1 MILTWDAQ
9 DVDMAHTDSNG
20 VERRVDGA
28 VTGEATHYVGVRMP
42 QDLHEWLVDL
52 AKRERRSLNAQVV
65 VILER
70 VREQVELDTHDH
82 SR

>member
-1 MILTWDAQ
+1 MP
-9 DVDMAHTDSNG
+9 HTDNNG
-20 VERRVDGA
+20 AERRVDAA

-65 VILER
+65 VIIER
-70 VREQVELDTHDH
+70 VREQVERETHNH